1 MKNLFRFTI
10 IISFLFSLVFSFV
23 FSVGYVLADSP
34 SLLADKDKAKLGN
47 YELSDIVSQVILF
60 SQFLLGITGSLAL
73 GAFIYGGFRMLI
85 SAGEPEGI
93 KKGKEALIGAVIG
106 LIIVFASFLIIK
118 FVMNAMGLEWNGSQN
133 VTSIKSTEKSV
144 GEFTGAQLGQ

>member
-1 MKNLFRFTI
+1 MTKLFKFTI
-10 IISFLFSLVFSFV
+10 LVSFLFSLVFSFV
-23 FSVGYVLADSP
+23 FSVGYVSADGPILQPAP
-34 SLLADKDKAKLGN
+34 SNECGSGSSNCGDYK
-47 YELSDIVSQVILF
+47 LSDIVSQVILF

-93 KKGKEALIGAVIG
+93 KKGKDALIGAVIG

-118 FVMNAMGLEWNGSQN
+118 FVMNAMGLEWNGS
-133 VTSIKSTEKSV
+133 
-144 GEFTGAQLGQ
+144 